1 MQGSLM
7 DYFIG
12 GGSCQGLIPFDK
24 GLWLASDDFNWVY
37 ELIKPRIRVIL
48 HFWYKLK
55 IRKILLLPYMQGEIK
70 IIDTQKKTAT
80 AIIVKSRIDI
90 EMGNQIQFKRF
101 NHPG

>member
-1 MQGSLM
+1 M
-7 DYFIG
+7 
-12 GGSCQGLIPFDK
+12 
-24 GLWLASDDFNWVY
+24 
-37 ELIKPRIRVIL
+37 R
-48 HFWYKLK
+48 
-55 IRKILLLPYMQGEIK
+55 GEIK